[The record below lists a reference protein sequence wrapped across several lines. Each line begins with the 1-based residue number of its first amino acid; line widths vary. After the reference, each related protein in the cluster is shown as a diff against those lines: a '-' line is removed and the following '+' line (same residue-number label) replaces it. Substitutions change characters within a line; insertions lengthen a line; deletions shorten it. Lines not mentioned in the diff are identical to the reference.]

1 MARSK
6 ELTPREKEFAKEFV
20 RTGNAYKSALKVG
33 YDETTAK
40 NKSYKWVD
48 KEWEG
53 KKGFKPLLFQ
63 EVERLKSIVQTQ
75 AEEKFQVS
83 IKQHYDKLREIQELA
98 MLPDEKGNYKQ
109 LSTAAKCEES
119 IGHLFG
125 LYEKDN
131 MQKAGTGVNI
141 TVASSDEAEL
151 IKEIQNVKAD

>member
-1 MARSK
+1 MA
-6 ELTPREKEFAKEFV
+6 LTLQEKKFAEEYAL
-20 RTGNAYKSALKVG
+20 TGNAYKSALKAG
-33 YDETTAK
+33 YSKATAK
-40 NKSYKWVD
+40 SKSSQWVD
-48 KEWEG
+48 ES
-53 KKGFKPLLFQ
+53 KKLFKPSLVQ
-63 EVERLKSIVQTQ
+63 EIERLKIKVQIQ
-75 AEEKFQVS
+75 SEEDFRVS

-131 MQKAGTGVNI
+131 MQKAGNGVNI

>member
-1 MARSK
+1 MA
-6 ELTPREKEFAKEFV
+6 LTLQEKKFAEEYAL
-20 RTGNAYKSALKVG
+20 TGNAYKSALKAG
-33 YDETTAK
+33 YSNTTAK
-40 NKSYKWVD
+40 AKSSQWLD
-48 KEWEG
+48 KS
-53 KKGFKPLLFQ
+53 KKLFKPLLVQ
-63 EVERLKSIVQTQ
+63 EIERLKIKVQIQ
-75 AEEKFQVS
+75 SEEEFRVS

-141 TVASSDEAEL
+141 TVANSEEAEL

>member
-6 ELTPREKEFAKEFV
+6 ELTPQELLFAQEYAK
-20 RTGNAYKSALKVG
+20 TGNAYQSALKAG
-33 YDETTAK
+33 YDETTAN
-40 NKSYKWVD
+40 NKAFKWVG
-48 KEWEG
+48 KGWEG

-75 AEEKFQVS
+75 AEEEFRVS

>member
-1 MARSK
+1 MA
-6 ELTPREKEFAKEFV
+6 LTLQEKKFAEEYAL
-20 RTGNAYKSALKVG
+20 TGNAYKSALKAG
-33 YDETTAK
+33 YSNTTAK
-40 NKSYKWVD
+40 AKSSQWLD
-48 KEWEG
+48 KS
-53 KKGFKPLLFQ
+53 KKLFKPLLVQ
-63 EVERLKSIVQTQ
+63 EIERLKIKVQIQ
-75 AEEKFQVS
+75 SEEDFRVS

-131 MQKAGTGVNI
+131 MQKAGNGVNI